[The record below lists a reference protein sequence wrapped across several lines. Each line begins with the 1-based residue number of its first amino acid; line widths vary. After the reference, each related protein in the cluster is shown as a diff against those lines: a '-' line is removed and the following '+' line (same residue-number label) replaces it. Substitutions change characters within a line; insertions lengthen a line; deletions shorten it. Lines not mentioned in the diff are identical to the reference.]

1 MSNKNVELN
10 AAKEKLVKLIDDL
23 NESEIR
29 LEEALQYAASYLG
42 YDERIEQVRDDRAK
56 DALDECSTIKQE
68 VANQIKLMG
77 ELVNK

>member
-42 YDERIEQVRDDRAK
+42 YDERIEQARDDRAK